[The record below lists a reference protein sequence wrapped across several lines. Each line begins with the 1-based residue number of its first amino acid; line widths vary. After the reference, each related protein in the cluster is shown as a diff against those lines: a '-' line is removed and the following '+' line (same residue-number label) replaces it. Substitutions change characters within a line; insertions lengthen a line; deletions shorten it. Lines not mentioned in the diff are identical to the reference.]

1 MKISVEGKVA
11 LVTGASRGIGLAT
24 ALELAR
30 SGATGVT
37 ITSRKAETIAEAAA
51 ELEAAGVDSDQILAL
66 AKAASMPNDNIDRA
80 IKRGTG
86 EVAGAHY
93 EEIWY
98 EGYGPG
104 GVALYVQI
112 LTDNRN
118 RAASDVRSTFTR
130 SGGNLGEPGSVGYLF
145 SQKGLIEAKG
155 TEDEVMLAALDAG
168 AEDVRDAGDQWFE
181 VVTSPGDLQKVR
193 SALEAAGLELES
205 ADITQLPSTT
215 VPVGEGDARKLLRLI
230 DALDDLDDVQ
240 AVFSNYDIDDEIME
254 KVLEEV

>member
-1 MKISVEGKVA
+1 MSGHSKWANIKHRKGRQDAARGKLFGKLAKAIEIAAREGGGHPEFNP
-11 LVTGASRGIGLAT
+11 TLAT
-24 ALELAR
+24 A
-30 SGATGVT
+30 
-37 ITSRKAETIAEAAA
+37 IYK
-51 ELEAAGVDSDQILAL
+51 
-66 AKAASMPNDNIDRA
+66 AKAASMPNDNIERA
-80 IKRGTG
+80 VKRGTG
-86 EVAGAHY
+86 EAEGAHY

-155 TEDEVMLAALDAG
+155 SEDEVLLASLEAG
-168 AEDVRDAGDQWFE
+168 AEDVRDVGDQWFE
-181 VVTSPGDLQKVR
+181 VVTAPGDLQKVR
-193 SALEAAGLELES
+193 TALEAAGLELEA

-215 VPVGEGDARKLLRLI
+215 VPVAEADARKLLRLI
-230 DALDDLDDVQ
+230 DALDELDDVQ
-240 AVFSNYDIDDEIME
+240 AVYSNYDIDDEVME